1 MNIVGVKDSYS
12 VVAGTCASICHDFCC
27 RSCCYSCSFTCCS
40 SRVFSL
46 VSAVEA
52 VTTDVEL
59 ATGAADSLDA
69 VVATVD
75 VALVVASVATTSVL
89 WCCYSCMSFYLV
101 SMDSIGQDG
110 S

>member
-1 MNIVGVKDSYS
+1 MSLLALVLAFVTTSVVGVAAT
-12 VVAGTCASICHDFCC
+12 VAFSLAVATG
-27 RSCCYSCSFTCCS
+27 
-40 SRVFSL
+40 VSL

-75 VALVVASVATTSVL
+75 VAFGSCLCSYYFSA

-101 SMDSIGQDG
+101 SLDSIGQDG

>member
-1 MNIVGVKDSYS
+1 MSLLALVLAFVTTSVVGVAAT
-12 VVAGTCASICHDFCC
+12 VAVSLAVAAG
-27 RSCCYSCSFTCCS
+27 
-40 SRVFSL
+40 VSL

-75 VALVVASVATTSVL
+75 VALVVCLCSYYFSA

>member
-1 MNIVGVKDSYS
+1 MSLLAVELAFVTTSVVGVAAA
-12 VVAGTCASICHDFCC
+12 VAVSLAVATG
-27 RSCCYSCSFTCCS
+27 
-40 SRVFSL
+40 VSL

>member
-1 MNIVGVKDSYS
+1 MSSLALVLAFVTTSVVGVAAA
-12 VVAGTCASICHDFCC
+12 VAVSLAVAAG
-27 RSCCYSCSFTCCS
+27 
-40 SRVFSL
+40 VSL

-59 ATGAADSLDA
+59 ATGDADSLDA

-75 VALVVASVATTSVL
+75 VALVVASVATTSA

-101 SMDSIGQDG
+101 CLDSICQDG

>member
-1 MNIVGVKDSYS
+1 MNIVVKDSYS
-12 VVAGTCASICHDFCC
+12 VVAGTKEHFHVTTSVAGVVVQLQFHSAVATGV
-27 RSCCYSCSFTCCS
+27 SF
-40 SRVFSL
+40 

-69 VVATVD
+69 VVAAVD
-75 VALVVASVATTSVL
+75 VALLVASVATTSGA
-89 WCCYSCMSFYLV
+89 CAGNSCMSFYLV
-101 SMDSIGQDG
+101 SLDSIGQDG

>member
-1 MNIVGVKDSYS
+1 MLALVLAFVTTSVVGVA
-12 VVAGTCASICHDFCC
+12 VTVAVSLAVATG
-27 RSCCYSCSFTCCS
+27 
-40 SRVFSL
+40 VSL

-69 VVATVD
+69 APVD

-89 WCCYSCMSFYLV
+89 GGV
-101 SMDSIGQDG
+101 TAA
-110 S
+110 